1 MRNFTENLNLSK
13 KQKRWMTFGITGIVS
28 IYILISFLFSDLGFV
43 KYIKMYREYN
53 RMSADIRRLQEENI
67 QIREEV
73 KSLKTDPDYIE
84 AYAREKLGL
93 AKEGEIIYR
102 FEDDSKSKMKNQ
114 YSK

>member
-1 MRNFTENLNLSK
+1 
-13 KQKRWMTFGITGIVS
+13 
-28 IYILISFLFSDLGFV
+28 
-43 KYIKMYREYN
+43 
-53 RMSADIRRLQEENI
+53 MSADIRRLQEENI

-102 FEDDSKSKMKNQ
+102 FEEGVSSKSKMKRSMESTMNR
-114 YSK
+114 SFCPLLGWVKCKDT

>member
-13 KQKRWMTFGITGIVS
+13 SKKMDDIWNYRHCL
-28 IYILISFLFSDLGFV
+28 YIHTYLVPFHDLGFV

-53 RMSADIRRLQEENI
+53 RMSADIRRLREENI

-93 AKEGEIIYR
+93 AKEGE
-102 FEDDSKSKMKNQ
+102 FN
-114 YSK
+114 